1 MFVVDLNKI
10 KQICKIKRFMNMSE
24 VEDSKTG
31 LLLSETGPPGAMSS
45 TTGMPE
51 ERAEIQLTPIQGG

>member
-1 MFVVDLNKI
+1 
-10 KQICKIKRFMNMSE
+10 MSE

-31 LLLSETGPPGAMSS
+31 LLLSETGPPGPMSS